1 MLTQQ
6 VEGMCEVATTF
17 TVNKPKPQSL
27 PFIWYQM
34 RYLQTACSVVLSRIE
49 IISYEVE
56 IHAEL
61 VRCFVAP
68 N

>member
-34 RYLQTACSVVLSRIE
+34 RDTFKQPVQ
-49 IISYEVE
+49 
-56 IHAEL
+56 
-61 VRCFVAP
+61 
-68 N
+68 